1 MKKILIICN
10 GPSTKNLDWNFLKK
24 NRDKIDTFC
33 LNSCYRKFEEL
44 DFYPTYFGCFDYV
57 VGKNHEKEFQ
67 KLLLNKNNI
76 KNFFLHNLKLKDPQK
91 RLNTIYIKENR
102 KEKYQINIIILIIG

>member
-76 KNFFLHNLKLKDPQK
+76 KNFFFF
-91 RLNTIYIKENR
+91 T
-102 KEKYQINIIILIIG
+102 